1 MLRLLNNR
9 NFIFLLAIGIGL
21 ILPGPAEWTKIVM
34 MPALALVMTLATI
47 NVSNDYFLK
56 PRAILMPSLAGIVMT
71 YFVLGGVILLAAA
84 LLIADP
90 NLWIGFVLIA
100 AVPPAVAV
108 IPFTAILE
116 GNVSYTLSGT
126 VASYLAALL
135 IMPLMFW
142 IFIGTG
148 FADPWKLVRIMLL
161 LIVLPLILS
170 RLILYFNW
178 QDRIAPVRGLI
189 TDWGFFIVLYSMI
202 GVNRDLIF
210 SEPLAILPIAGVV
223 LIATFVLGYA
233 IEKAGIYFRRDQ
245 KNMISLILLGTL
257 KNQGIAGGLAIV
269 LFEKEA
275 ALPSAVY
282 SVFMILYIMWLD
294 LRGRGR
300 DKEQGARS
308 KEVPSLKKLIFKGF
322 CNDSERPAG
331 ATRCGRAAHMLLLWS
346 WRGFQ
351 RGVYSPAYGSG
362 WRCAR
367 FPRPD
372 PFRT

>member
-1 MLRLLNNR
+1 MVRLFANR
-9 NFIFLLAIGIGL
+9 NFIFLLAIGFGL
-21 ILPGPAEWTKIVM
+21 LLPGPAAWTKLVM

-56 PRAILMPSLAGIVMT
+56 PRAILMPSLAGMVMT
-71 YFVLGGVILLAAA
+71 YVILGGVILLAAA

-170 RLILYFNW
+170 RVILYFNW
-178 QDRIAPVRGLI
+178 QDRIAPVRGLM

-202 GVNRDLIF
+202 GINRDLIF
-210 SEPLAILPIAGVV
+210 SEPLTILPIAGVV
-223 LIATFVLGYA
+223 LTATFVLGYV
-233 IEKAGIYFRRDQ
+233 IEKAGVYFRKDQ
-245 KNMISLILLGTL
+245 KKMISLILLGTL
-257 KNQGIAGGLAIV
+257 KNQGIAGGLAIA

-275 ALPSAVY
+275 ALPSAIY
-282 SVFMILYIMWLD
+282 SVFMIFYIMWLD
-294 LRGRGR
+294 WRKKRIKPL
-300 DKEQGARS
+300 QGA
-308 KEVPSLKKLIFKGF
+308 
-322 CNDSERPAG
+322 
-331 ATRCGRAAHMLLLWS
+331 
-346 WRGFQ
+346 
-351 RGVYSPAYGSG
+351 
-362 WRCAR
+362 
-367 FPRPD
+367 
-372 PFRT
+372 